1 MVAETPELVSR
12 EISRVVDEAAQNGGS
27 LLLLAAIEQVKRALP
42 DQCPNDR
49 YLMSEILIAATS
61 AMVAV
66 DLAGYATAAS
76 GTSPALTA
84 SSSSPAHTSAVKAR
98 IAMAAAQKLSKEEPI
113 SERLDAACAEI
124 GYTAT
129 DRVQ

>member
-84 SSSSPAHTSAVKAR
+84 SSSSPAYTSAVKAR
-98 IAMAAAQKLSKEEPI
+98 IAMAAAQNLSKESAPI
-113 SERLDAACAEI
+113 AAESRSGGRRNSIA
-124 GYTAT
+124 G
-129 DRVQ
+129 